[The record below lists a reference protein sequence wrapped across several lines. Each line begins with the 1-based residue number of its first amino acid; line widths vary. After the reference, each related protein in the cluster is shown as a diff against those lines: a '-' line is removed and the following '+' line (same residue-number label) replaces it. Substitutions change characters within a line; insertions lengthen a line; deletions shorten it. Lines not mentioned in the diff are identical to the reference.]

1 MSSNQTRYFINFQ
14 HSTDNC
20 INKNLNRIKSTK
32 TLTYFMNSNN
42 DMTWTKN
49 IIFIQIYLI
58 DTEKK
63 PSRKNSILI
72 IHPLMDVI
80 FFFFFANFF
89 FSCVFLFFF
98 IFA

>member
-1 MSSNQTRYFINFQ
+1 
-14 HSTDNC
+14 
-20 INKNLNRIKSTK
+20 
-32 TLTYFMNSNN
+32 MNSNN

-80 FFFFFANFF
+80 FFANFF
-89 FSCVFLFFF
+89 FRVFFYFFLFLRSH
-98 IFA
+98 IENISS